1 MASNGCG
8 VGSGPGGIFTSRPV
22 SGLRPF
28 NITASQKTRTNVG
41 KRCYRLPTDC
51 RAEYGVGLQHATVR
65 ETNAQ
70 QRSRQYCPL
79 VTPPRPPPRLGERST
94 VMSVSVFVCPRS
106 HLLNYTSELH
116 HIFCAYYL
124 WLSRYSSSGVIC
136 YVFPVLWM
144 TSYLQ
149 LHTS

>member
-1 MASNGCG
+1 MHGGKKTTQNHWRQNGLKWVW

-28 NITASQKTRTNVG
+28 NITAWQETRTNVG

-79 VTPPRPPPRLGERST
+79 VTPPPPPVRGAEYCDER
-94 VMSVSVFVCPRS
+94 VCVCLS
-106 HLLNYTSELH
+106 AITSSELH
-116 HIFCAYYL
+116 VRPSPYILCV
-124 WLSRYSSSGVIC
+124 LSMAVS
-136 YVFPVLWM
+136 VL
-144 TSYLQ
+144 L
-149 LHTS
+149 

>member
-1 MASNGCG
+1 MG
-8 VGSGPGGIFTSRPV
+8 VGWGAAPGAFSPVARCRVYVHSTSRHGKKPGPTSENV
-22 SGLRPF
+22 VIDFLR
-28 NITASQKTRTNVG
+28 TAELSMVYCRPTTRNSARD
-41 KRCYRLPTDC
+41 KRPTAQSAILPSSYS
-51 RAEYGVGLQHATVR
+51 A
-65 ETNAQ
+65 
-70 QRSRQYCPL
+70 
-79 VTPPRPPPRLGERST
+79 PPPRLGERST

-106 HLLNYTSELH
+106 HLLNYTSNLH